1 MVEPLEQVIGEL
13 KERLR
18 TRHILR
24 LQQGDC
30 TMDAG
35 FIWSDLLTSLERTAD
50 HCSNIAGCIMDMN
63 HHDMNIHESLRDFR
77 NESATYREHY
87 RTYARRYL

>member
-1 MVEPLEQVIGEL
+1 MDAAVRVEPLEKIIDAL
-13 KERLR
+13 KEQLR

-35 FIWSDLLTSLERTAD
+35 FIWSDLLTNLERTAA
-50 HCSNIAGCIMDMN
+50 HCSNIAGCIMDN
-63 HHDMNIHESLRDFR
+63 AHHDAS
-77 NESATYREHY
+77 
-87 RTYARRYL
+87 RRL